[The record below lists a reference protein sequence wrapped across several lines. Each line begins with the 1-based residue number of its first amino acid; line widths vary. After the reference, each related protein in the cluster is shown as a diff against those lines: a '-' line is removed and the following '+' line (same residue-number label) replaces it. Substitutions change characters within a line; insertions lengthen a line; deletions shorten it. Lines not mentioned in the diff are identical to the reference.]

1 MAVAMTNLQGCIQA
15 RNTPSRTNPCRRVPL
30 LVSTRPVASCFPLL
44 VGPSPICSLLPLVG
58 SLGLFSCLVQI
69 IASIGA
75 ASAGPDPKTVL
86 PCFLSSTKS
95 ALSMVQIYCS
105 CMSFLPQSPSASVTT
120 SPVATITIS
129 GPTSFAP
136 VIDAAIDVVEKS
148 NGQYHVLVIIA
159 DGQVSRNPYIGGRK
173 RLGPQEQAT
182 VNSIVA
188 SLSSLNN
195 FGWCWRWTVG

>member
-1 MAVAMTNLQGCIQA
+1 
-15 RNTPSRTNPCRRVPL
+15 
-30 LVSTRPVASCFPLL
+30 
-44 VGPSPICSLLPLVG
+44 
-58 SLGLFSCLVQI
+58 
-69 IASIGA
+69 
-75 ASAGPDPKTVL
+75 
-86 PCFLSSTKS
+86 
-95 ALSMVQIYCS
+95 
-105 CMSFLPQSPSASVTT
+105 MSFLPQSPSASVTT

-188 SLSSLNN
+188 VR
-195 FGWCWRWTVG
+195 FGGGSRNYIEQNLPLEKIYTRLASAKKVK